1 MINLLSMKK
10 YFQKLFFGLLRI
22 ILLNSCGMYRQN
34 IMFETK
40 GEKLN
45 QIIKVT
51 EKNYIIQPGD
61 QLGLSVYSNNGELI
75 IDPNFQL
82 RKEIGMTGGN
92 NNRII
97 DKPEYLVRPN
107 GTVKL
112 PMLGI
117 VEISGY
123 TLAQSDSLLSQLY
136 SEFYIESFAIT
147 SLLNRRVVVL
157 GANGGKVISLTNENM
172 SIIEV
177 IALSGGI
184 DKMAK
189 AHNIRL
195 IRGDLTS
202 PQVEVI
208 DLSSISGMKKA
219 SLYVQPN
226 DIIYIEPVR
235 KVVIEG
241 VRDLSPLLSLFTTIL
256 TLSIILSRR

>member
-1 MINLLSMKK
+1 
-10 YFQKLFFGLLRI
+10 
-22 ILLNSCGMYRQN
+22 
-34 IMFETK
+34 
-40 GEKLN
+40 
-45 QIIKVT
+45 
-51 EKNYIIQPGD
+51 
-61 QLGLSVYSNNGELI
+61 
-75 IDPNFQL
+75 
-82 RKEIGMTGGN
+82 
-92 NNRII
+92 
-97 DKPEYLVRPN
+97 
-107 GTVKL
+107 
-112 PMLGI
+112 
-117 VEISGY
+117 
-123 TLAQSDSLLSQLY
+123 
-136 SEFYIESFAIT
+136 
-147 SLLNRRVVVL
+147 
-157 GANGGKVISLTNENM
+157 M